1 DHCDK
6 GPYTLVAATV
16 SLLKHQHHQQQTYRI
31 ALRTPVFSS
40 KSTQLANT
48 IIVHLNFISRV
59 NGPKLSRKPH
69 FPKHGT

>member
-1 DHCDK
+1 PK
-6 GPYTLVAATV
+6 VLTRR
-16 SLLKHQHHQQQTYRI
+16 LLRVRLGINTINSRPQRI

-59 NGPKLSRKPH
+59 NVPKLSRKPH